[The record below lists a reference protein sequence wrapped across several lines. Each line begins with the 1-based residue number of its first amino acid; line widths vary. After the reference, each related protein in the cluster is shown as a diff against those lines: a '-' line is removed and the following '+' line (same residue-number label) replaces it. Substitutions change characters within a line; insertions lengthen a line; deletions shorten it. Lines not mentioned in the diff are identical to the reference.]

1 MLFAGWFGPRGLAS
15 IVLGLIVI
23 GEAPSLGGRDEIF
36 LLVAST
42 VFLSVL
48 LHGVT
53 AAPLSTVYVRRV
65 EAMFPE
71 APEKKGA
78 AEPLLPTGLTPSN
91 EPEKAGEVS
100 RDIHTEER
108 QEGKTSGASLGEESG
123 ADQETRL

>member
-71 APEKKGA
+71 APG
-78 AEPLLPTGLTPSN
+78 
-91 EPEKAGEVS
+91 
-100 RDIHTEER
+100 EER
-108 QEGKTSGASLGEESG
+108 SRGTAAPYRIDTEQRTREG
-123 ADQETRL
+123 R